1 MKVIA
6 RAVAGSRGKLRPR
19 EEIQPV
25 IPDDVATIYQGP
37 LDGFIARRTALA
49 KQLRSSDADAA
60 AAVGK
65 LRKPSVSAWAIDQ
78 LAVESPDLLAELL
91 AAGADAGRAQRAVA
105 EGVGSGEAL
114 SVASARVRD
123 ALDAAV
129 RAATTVLDSNGHATG
144 EEAARRI
151 RTTLQAAAS
160 GSPDERAALW
170 RGTLDRDLAP
180 AGFGAPEGLDDDIPE
195 LAAVLAPLRREPSAQ
210 QGRPPADRSRQ
221 ARDVAAQR
229 AAETEAAEKSK
240 SAARAREM
248 ADTKRQH
255 ADRLAGEAK
264 RAEED
269 AAAAEAAAQTAEH
282 ASESAQAALAQ
293 HNS

>member
-1 MKVIA
+1 VT
-6 RAVAGSRGKLRPR
+6 
-19 EEIQPV
+19 
-25 IPDDVATIYQGP
+25 PDDVATIYQGP
-37 LDGFIARRTALA
+37 LDGFVARRTALA

-60 AAVGK
+60 AAVAK

-91 AAGADAGRAQRAVA
+91 AAGADAGKAQRAVA

-129 RAATTVLDSNGHATG
+129 RAATIVLDSNGHATG
-144 EEAARRI
+144 EETARRI
-151 RTTLQAAAS
+151 RTTLQSAAS
-160 GSPDERAALW
+160 GSPDDRAALW

-180 AGFGAPEGLDDDIPE
+180 AGFGTPEGQDDDLPE
-195 LAAVLAPLRREPSAQ
+195 LAAVLAPLRREPSQ
-210 QGRPPADRSRQ
+210 QGPQPTHRPRQ
-221 ARDVAAQR
+221 QHDLAAHR

-255 ADRLAGEAK
+255 ADRLASEAR

-269 AAAAEAAAQTAEH
+269 AAAAEAAAQAAEH
-282 ASESAQAALAQ
+282 AAESARAALAQ
-293 HNS
+293 PGG